1 VSKLAKPTKEDAS
14 LLLQIFAVGTADE
27 EYQKTQNWFVFEM
40 NETNYD
46 DYIKKYPMGSEGYM
60 NFMKIGNYAE
70 LVGTFIN
77 REVLSEDL
85 LFELYGDMMWDKAK
99 PIVYGLRKDLGMPR
113 FLENYEVCA
122 IKYPKWAENN
132 PPKV

>member
-1 VSKLAKPTKEDAS
+1 MAKPTKEDAS

>member
-1 VSKLAKPTKEDAS
+1 MSKLSKPTKEDGS
-14 LLLQIFAVGTADE
+14 LLLQIFAVSMTDK
-27 EYQKTQNWFVFEM
+27 EYQKAQNWLMFEM

-70 LVGTFIN
+70 LVGTLVN
-77 REVLSEDL
+77 REVLSVDL
-85 LFELYGDMMWDKAK
+85 IFEMWGDMFWDKAK
-99 PIVYGLRKDLGMPR
+99 PLVYGLRKDLGMPR

-122 IKYPKWAENN
+122 KKYPEWVENN

>member
-1 VSKLAKPTKEDAS
+1 MAKPTKEDAS
-14 LLLQIFAVGTADE
+14 LFLQIFIAATADKD
-27 EYQKTQNWFVFEM
+27 YQNATRWLAFEM

-46 DYIKKYPMGSEGYM
+46 DYRKKYPRGSEGAK

-70 LVGTFIN
+70 VLGTLVN
-77 REVLSEDL
+77 RELLSEDL
-85 LFELYGDMMWDKAK
+85 VFEMWGDLLWDKAK
-99 PIVYGLRKDLGMPR
+99 PIVYGLRKDLAMPR

-122 IKYPKWAENN
+122 MKYPKWAENN

>member
-1 VSKLAKPTKEDAS
+1 MAKPTKEDAS
-14 LLLQIFAVGTADE
+14 LLVQIFVAATADE
-27 EYQKTQNWFVFEM
+27 NYRKAVRWFDFEM

-46 DYIKKYPMGSEGYM
+46 EFRQKYPMGSEGSR
-60 NFMKIGNYAE
+60 NFMRIGSYGE
-70 LVGTFIN
+70 LLGTLVN

-85 LFELYGDMMWDKAK
+85 LFEMWGDMMWDKAK
-99 PIVYGLRKDLGMPR
+99 PIVYGMRKDLEMPR

-122 IKYPKWAENN
+122 LKYPKWAENN